1 MSSADSPKAKSRS
14 GCRQCKVKRV
24 SISTSSLYFDL
35 LLTFSQLK
43 CDESKPACQNCIRR
57 NLLCPGYGKHLRW
70 SQKHERFRTQQQQQ
84 QSSRP
89 TQDEGPLLQYPQL
102 PPTNPTTAS
111 VAYPSHQY
119 QLQPFYVDSGITTTA
134 NHLTHETFPLP
145 EYTYHQNPAPTACN
159 IAAKPQPNCWQ
170 LNEFSNSH
178 ISPPSIKPCSRDTQD
193 AENMTS
199 KGPSTSVVDTTTSL
213 SMDLS
218 SRRPA
223 EGLQFLSD
231 SQTIEYPLKVHTSL
245 IEYWFTEVCQM
256 WSMFDSDA
264 NLNRN
269 IAQNL
274 WGSSKLVFYAM
285 QSMSA
290 ACMVKYTPE
299 MRKVLISATKQTLA
313 LIQKSIRSF
322 DHEKPTG
329 MIPFPTELL
338 FAIFAMG
345 TSLHWSFDFRL
356 GRSLIYD
363 AQRLLQYYKMRL
375 PKLDASDRIH
385 LKFFQQAL
393 ICWESLVSAVDQAF
407 IPTALMSRLQAL
419 QMSETSAGLDWVSRD
434 RVNAHPLLQPQLG
447 PQISN
452 AGHTELHPWCGV
464 SSDILE
470 KFGQVLAICHTN
482 SREKLDA
489 GLIEGSHYNIMLARD
504 LQSELL
510 AMNFQASRYDQ
521 DERALACTTGDSN
534 TPLCHL
540 LDIAEAYRQASLLQL
555 HLTFDSLPIPPL
567 SSIGQN
573 TNAIAS
579 LELRTDEESQREY
592 LSTASVRLLELLR
605 RLPPHSGS
613 RCMQP
618 VLYLCA
624 ATGLQTIHAPEFA
637 KRSANECGSRIG
649 DIVSAML
656 GDNESCGNT
665 PKDGPWGLEQE
676 IPQPTSS
683 PYQLNGPAALFESSN
698 PSLSR
703 STIERGQAKSLVAS
717 RLGALQHSLPP
728 GPSSTAIKLAEAI
741 WREHDR
747 AGHGRNPVHW
757 FDVMVRK
764 NLRTLFG

>member
-1 MSSADSPKAKSRS
+1 MA
-14 GCRQCKVKRV
+14 
-24 SISTSSLYFDL
+24 
-35 LLTFSQLK
+35 
-43 CDESKPACQNCIRR
+43 
-57 NLLCPGYGKHLRW
+57 
-70 SQKHERFRTQQQQQ
+70 
-84 QSSRP
+84 
-89 TQDEGPLLQYPQL
+89 YPRL
-102 PPTNPTTAS
+102 PPENVSTAS
-111 VAYPSHQY
+111 VSYPPLQY
-119 QLQPFYVDSGITTTA
+119 QLQSYSVDHGVTMAA
-134 NHLTHETFPLP
+134 NHLPHGTFSLP
-145 EYTYHQNPAPTACN
+145 GYVSQRNSESTVCNTTSISQPYLWPANEGPTSNVLLPGNKSCSHDIQDSENLTSQDISTSFDGN
-159 IAAKPQPNCWQ
+159 I
-170 LNEFSNSH
+170 
-178 ISPPSIKPCSRDTQD
+178 ISPFL
-193 AENMTS
+193 N
-199 KGPSTSVVDTTTSL
+199 L
-213 SMDLS
+213 SPP
-218 SRRPA
+218 RP
-223 EGLQFLSD
+223 EQGLQFLSD
-231 SQTIEYPLKVHTSL
+231 SPTIEYPLEVHTSL

-256 WSMFDSDA
+256 WSMFDSDK

-269 IAQNL
+269 IARNL
-274 WGSSKLVFYAM
+274 WGSSDLVFYAM

-299 MRKVLISATKQTLA
+299 MRKVLMSATKQTLTM
-313 LIQKSIRSF
+313 IQKSMQSF
-322 DHEKPTG
+322 DHEKTTG
-329 MIPFPTELL
+329 MIPFPTEMF

-375 PKLDASDRIH
+375 PSLDASDRIH

-407 IPTALMSRLQAL
+407 IPIALMSRLQAL
-419 QMSETSAGLDWVSRD
+419 QMRETPAGLDWASRD

-452 AGHTELHPWCGV
+452 AGHAELHPWCGV
-464 SSDILE
+464 SSDVLE

-489 GLIEGSHYNIMLARD
+489 GMIEGSHCNIMLARD

-510 AMNFQASRYDQ
+510 AMTFQADHYDQ
-521 DERALACTTGDSN
+521 DERVLDFTTRDSN
-534 TPLCHL
+534 TPMSHL
-540 LDIAEAYRQASLLQL
+540 IDIAEAYRQASLLQL

-567 SSIGQN
+567 SSICQS
-573 TNAIAS
+573 TNAIVS
-579 LELRTDEESQREY
+579 LGLQTDEETRREY

-624 ATGLQTIHAPEFA
+624 ATGLQTIHEPDLA
-637 KRSANECGSRIG
+637 KRPTNECGSRVG

-656 GDNESCGNT
+656 RDNESCGNT
-665 PKDGPWGLEQE
+665 PKNGPWELEQE
-676 IPQPTSS
+676 TPQPTSS
-683 PYQLNGPAALFESSN
+683 SDQLNGPSVLFKSSN
-698 PSLSR
+698 LSLSR
-703 STIERGQAKSLVAS
+703 SIIERGKAKSLVAS

-747 AGHGRNPVHW
+747 AGHGRNPIHW
-757 FDVMVRK
+757 FDVMERK